1 MSVQCKCTARV
12 RNNSNVITHYHLI
25 DDSGNKVIVTSEYL
39 KGALM
44 NKSVN
49 VSNLRLTSDG
59 RIVAV
64 Q

>member
-1 MSVQCKCTARV
+1 MSVHCKCTARV

-39 KGALM
+39 KDALR
-44 NKSVN
+44 NKSVSI
-49 VSNLRLTSDG
+49 SNLKLTSDG

>member
-39 KGALM
+39 KDALR
-44 NKSVN
+44 NKSVSI
-49 VSNLRLTSDG
+49 SNLKLTSDG
-59 RIVAV
+59 RIVAI

>member
-39 KGALM
+39 KDALR
-44 NKSVN
+44 NKSVSI
-49 VSNLRLTSDG
+49 SNLKLTSDG
-59 RIVAV
+59 RIVAI
-64 Q
+64 

>member
-25 DDSGNKVIVTSEYL
+25 DDSGNKVIVTSDYL
-39 KGALM
+39 KDALR
-44 NKSVN
+44 NKSVD
-49 VSNLRLTSDG
+49 VSNLKLTSDG

>member
-12 RNNSNVITHYHLI
+12 RNSSNVITHYHLI

-39 KGALM
+39 KDALR
-44 NKSVN
+44 NKSVS
-49 VSNLRLTSDG
+49 VSNLKLTSDG

>member
-12 RNNSNVITHYHLI
+12 RNSSNVITHYHLI
-25 DDSGNKVIVTSEYL
+25 DDSGNKVIVTSDYL
-39 KGALM
+39 KDALR
-44 NKSVN
+44 NKSVSI
-49 VSNLRLTSDG
+49 SNLKLTSDG

>member
-39 KGALM
+39 KDALR
-44 NKSVN
+44 NKSVSI
-49 VSNLRLTSDG
+49 SNLKLTSDG

>member
-25 DDSGNKVIVTSEYL
+25 DDSGNKVIVTSDYL
-39 KGALM
+39 KDALR
-44 NKSVN
+44 NKSVSI
-49 VSNLRLTSDG
+49 SNLKLTSDG
-59 RIVAV
+59 RIVAI

>member
-39 KGALM
+39 KGALR

-49 VSNLRLTSDG
+49 VSNLKLTSDG

>member
-39 KGALM
+39 KDALR
-44 NKSVN
+44 NKSVS
-49 VSNLRLTSDG
+49 VSNLKLTSDG

>member
-39 KGALM
+39 KGALR
-44 NKSVN
+44 NKSVD
-49 VSNLRLTSDG
+49 VSNLKLTSDG

>member
-12 RNNSNVITHYHLI
+12 RSNSNVITHYHLI

-39 KGALM
+39 KDALR
-44 NKSVN
+44 NKSVSI
-49 VSNLRLTSDG
+49 SNLKLTSDG

>member
-12 RNNSNVITHYHLI
+12 RNSSNVITHYHLI

-39 KGALM
+39 KDALR
-44 NKSVN
+44 NKSVSI
-49 VSNLRLTSDG
+49 SNLKLTSDG
-59 RIVAV
+59 RIVAI

>member
-12 RNNSNVITHYHLI
+12 RNSSNVITHYHLI

-39 KGALM
+39 KDALR
-44 NKSVN
+44 NKSVSI
-49 VSNLRLTSDG
+49 SNLKLTSDG

>member
-12 RNNSNVITHYHLI
+12 RNSSNVITHYHLI

-39 KGALM
+39 KDALK
-44 NKSVN
+44 NKSVS
-49 VSNLRLTSDG
+49 VSNLKLTSDG

>member
-25 DDSGNKVIVTSEYL
+25 DDSGNKVIVTSDYL
-39 KGALM
+39 KDALI
-44 NKSVN
+44 NKSVSI
-49 VSNLRLTSDG
+49 SNLKLTSDG

>member
-1 MSVQCKCTARV
+1 MSIQCKCTARV

-25 DDSGNKVIVTSEYL
+25 DGSGNKVIVTSEYL
-39 KGALM
+39 KDALR
-44 NKSVN
+44 NKSVSI
-49 VSNLRLTSDG
+49 SNLKLTSDG

>member
-1 MSVQCKCTARV
+1 MSIQCKCTARV

-39 KGALM
+39 KGALKH
-44 NKSVN
+44 KSVD
-49 VSNLRLTSDG
+49 VINLKLTSDG

>member
-39 KGALM
+39 KDALM
-44 NKSVN
+44 NKSVSI
-49 VSNLRLTSDG
+49 SNLKLTSDG

>member
-1 MSVQCKCTARV
+1 MSIQCKCTARV

-39 KGALM
+39 KDALR
-44 NKSVN
+44 NKSVSI
-49 VSNLRLTSDG
+49 SNLKLTSDG
-59 RIVAV
+59 RIVAI

>member
-25 DDSGNKVIVTSEYL
+25 DDSGNKVIVTSDYL
-39 KGALM
+39 KDALR
-44 NKSVN
+44 NKSVSI
-49 VSNLRLTSDG
+49 SNLKLTSDG

>member
-1 MSVQCKCTARV
+1 MSIQCKCTARV

-39 KGALM
+39 KDALR
-44 NKSVN
+44 NKSVSI
-49 VSNLRLTSDG
+49 SNLKLTSDG

>member
-25 DDSGNKVIVTSEYL
+25 DDSGNKVIATSDYL
-39 KGALM
+39 KDALR
-44 NKSVN
+44 NKSVSI
-49 VSNLRLTSDG
+49 SNLKLTSDG
-59 RIVAV
+59 RIVAI

>member
-39 KGALM
+39 KDALM
-44 NKSVN
+44 NKSVSI
-49 VSNLRLTSDG
+49 SNLKLTSDG
-59 RIVAV
+59 RIVAI

>member
-12 RNNSNVITHYHLI
+12 RNNSNVITHYHFI

-39 KGALM
+39 KDALR
-44 NKSVN
+44 NKSVSI
-49 VSNLRLTSDG
+49 SNLKLTSDG

>member
-39 KGALM
+39 KDALR
-44 NKSVN
+44 NKSVSI
-49 VSNLRLTSDG
+49 SNLKLTSDG
-59 RIVAV
+59 RIVAIK
-64 Q
+64 

>member
-1 MSVQCKCTARV
+1 MSIQCKCTARV
-12 RNNSNVITHYHLI
+12 RDNSNVITHYHLI

-39 KGALM
+39 KGALR

-49 VSNLRLTSDG
+49 ISNLKLTSDG

-64 Q
+64 K